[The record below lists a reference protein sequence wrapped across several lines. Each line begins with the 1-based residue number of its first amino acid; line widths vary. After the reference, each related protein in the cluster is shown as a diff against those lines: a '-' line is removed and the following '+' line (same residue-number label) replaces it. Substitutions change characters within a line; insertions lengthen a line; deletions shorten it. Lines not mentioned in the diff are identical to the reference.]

1 MVSRLPALLGVL
13 VAFGCAESPV
23 QPAIPVDDF
32 ELPEPDLSLDPE
44 RIRTG
49 DILATECAFGIR
61 GDRLVDLRD
70 VYEWRTV
77 DIFLP
82 PGTATRP
89 TPADLERFE
98 KYGVRVLHTF
108 NLRAVRGRVV
118 VAAIPE
124 LVLGVRGG
132 IVVRDVPDPRRF
144 DVPSVMVAFGAP
156 LRDSHFA
163 AFHDL
168 GGRVDLAIDNLG
180 MVSGVLPDHSIPMM
194 RGRSDVG
201 FVEAGGVGCLAS

>member
-1 MVSRLPALLGVL
+1 MVSRLRALMAVL

-61 GDRLVDLRD
+61 GDRLVDFRD

-118 VAAIPE
+118 VAGHPRARSRSPRRDRGERRTGPSTIRRA
-124 LVLGVRGG
+124 LRHGG
-132 IVVRDVPDPRRF
+132 IRGSAP
-144 DVPSVMVAFGAP
+144 GLP
-156 LRDSHFA
+156 LRC
-163 AFHDL
+163 
-168 GGRVDLAIDNLG
+168 
-180 MVSGVLPDHSIPMM
+180 IP
-194 RGRSDVG
+194 
-201 FVEAGGVGCLAS
+201 